1 MKRCMQ
7 QRMLILLSLIWSSH
21 LILVQQIGT
30 FLPVLLTGAFVRMG
44 TFVILTVALICSH
57 RFFGLRPKSKMEG
70 VLLFCVGVLGFL
82 LDYFSFLGLQ
92 NANSNVGS
100 ALLKTDVFFSL
111 FLGSFVFK
119 TSRRL
124 RLREY
129 AATVVMLIGVLLIL
143 DIRPGAVHFHKTDLF
158 FIASS
163 LCVTLN
169 AFLIQHIQKKY
180 ATKNDIIAFYNNLF
194 TMLLFLA
201 AHFCTQEPQI
211 ALQRDPQL
219 LLFIAAAGL
228 TQALIYLLY
237 YRGLSIYPVWFIKTV
252 LLLMPVFSMF
262 LNLLLFHAKPSLQH
276 ILGTVIVLTTAAYIL
291 YTQKE
296 FS

>member
-1 MKRCMQ
+1 MHAAEDVDPAIPDLVKAFDSGSANRHVFARPFNRRIRANGDIRHSNCSID
-7 QRMLILLSLIWSSH
+7 LFTSLFRAAAEKQNGRRS
-21 LILVQQIGT
+21 
-30 FLPVLLTGAFVRMG
+30 FVLRWCSRFSARLFFVSWP
-44 TFVILTVALICSH
+44 AKC
-57 RFFGLRPKSKMEG
+57 
-70 VLLFCVGVLGFL
+70 
-82 LDYFSFLGLQ
+82 
-92 NANSNVGS
+92 SNVGS

-262 LNLLLFHAKPSLQH
+262 LNLLLFHANPSLQH